1 MDHGNAGCIIPVV
14 KIDTFRKLF
23 ENIASQSEVAIRIK
37 SNALVGIINSAKLVL
52 VFTPG
57 CQDILPAQILRG

>member
-1 MDHGNAGCIIPVV
+1 MN
-14 KIDTFRKLF
+14 TFRKLF

-37 SNALVGIINSAKLVL
+37 SNDWIDIISSGKLVL